1 MPLPQSPKGCSID
14 SFLRLL
20 SGPWTTYILW
30 ILRSNGPTRFGELKR
45 QVGGISA
52 KVLTERLRVLET
64 GGVIFRRCEPTTPQ
78 QVIYGL
84 TERGKQM
91 KTLLDQMS
99 KLALRWSVEDGQ
111 NVTEVSRAPFNSLS
125 DKS

>member
-1 MPLPQSPKGCSID
+1 MPLPKRPKGCAID

-30 ILRSNGPTRFGELKR
+30 ILYSQGPTRFGALKR

-52 KVLTERLRVLET
+52 KVLTERLRVLEM
-64 GGVIFRRCEPTTPQ
+64 GGVIFRRCEPTTPP

-84 TERGKQM
+84 TERGAQM
-91 KTLLDQMS
+91 KALLEQMS
-99 KLALRWSVEDGQ
+99 QLALRWCAEDGQ
-111 NVTEVSRAPFNSLS
+111 KIAEVCRAPFER
-125 DKS
+125 